1 MQIREENSMAKNRI
15 FTMDNPWGGSSSN
28 KGPKEENVFHFKKPS
43 FQNMPFGNP
52 LTTFIVAVGAL
63 LCLWLLSGF
72 YQVNPNEEGLVLR
85 FGALVRT
92 AQPGWHYHLPYPIE
106 EVLKPKITQTN
117 QINIGMGNTDES
129 LMLTGDRNIVD
140 VMVIVQWHIKDAKD
154 FLFNIKE
161 PEKTIKAAT
170 ESAIRDII
178 SQMPIDFT
186 FAEGRSEIQDK
197 AKILVQKILDHYH
210 AGVQITEVNLKD
222 VNPPQPV
229 IESFREVDRA
239 YADQERMF
247 NEAEA
252 YKNDVVPRAR
262 GDGAKI
268 VQDGHAY
275 RDSLIAQAN
284 GDTQRFL
291 SMLKEYKKAPDI
303 TKQRLYF
310 ESLEKIFSKAHKVFV
325 DSKHSAPILS
335 HMALP
340 AIKN

>member
-1 MQIREENSMAKNRI
+1 MVKNRI
-15 FTMDNPWGGSSSN
+15 FTMDNPWGGSPSN
-28 KGPKEENVFHFKKPS
+28 KKSKDENVFQFKKPS
-43 FQNMPFGNP
+43 FHNLPFGNP
-52 LTTFIVAVGAL
+52 MTTFGVGAL
-63 LCLWLLSGF
+63 ILFVIWMISGF

-85 FGALVRT
+85 FGELVRT
-92 AQPGWHYHLPYPIE
+92 SQPGWHYHLPYPIE
-106 EVLKPKITQTN
+106 EVLKPKVTQTN

-140 VMVIVQWHIKDAKD
+140 VMVIVQWHIKQAKQ
-154 FLFNIKE
+154 FLFNIKD
-161 PEKTIKAAT
+161 PERTIKAAT
-170 ESAIRDII
+170 ESAIREIVG
-178 SQMPIDFT
+178 QTPIDLT
-186 FAEGRSEIQDK
+186 FAEGRADIQDK
-197 AKILVQKILDHYH
+197 AKALVQKILDGYH

-262 GDGAKI
+262 GEAAKI

-275 RDSLIAQAN
+275 RESLIAQAH
-284 GDTQRFL
+284 GDAQRFNAV
-291 SMLKEYKKAPDI
+291 LKEYKKAPDV

-310 ESLEKIFSKAHKVFV
+310 ESLEKIFSKANKVFV
-325 DSKHSAPILS
+325 NTKNGNAVLP

-340 AIKN
+340 AVKN